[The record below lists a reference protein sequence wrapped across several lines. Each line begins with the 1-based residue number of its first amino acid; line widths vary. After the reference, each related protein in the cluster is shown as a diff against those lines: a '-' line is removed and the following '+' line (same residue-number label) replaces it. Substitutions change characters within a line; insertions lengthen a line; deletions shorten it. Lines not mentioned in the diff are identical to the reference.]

1 MKKYILIL
9 AAGIVLT
16 SCSSKKE
23 PVVSKFDPDNN
34 PYYVKKKKS
43 NEVTDPNIQ
52 RKITSLIEQHLSISI
67 SSIAISPITLTDSGY
82 QWKFMNVKNGKSFTG
97 STDLNFGSVKIEKI
111 NRTTD
116 TEVSD
121 F

>member
-1 MKKYILIL
+1 MLATGIALI
-9 AAGIVLT
+9 

-23 PVVSKFDPDNN
+23 TVVSKFDPDNN

-43 NEVTDPNIQ
+43 NEVTDPSVQ
-52 RKITSLIEQHLSISI
+52 RKITTIIEQHLSVSI

-97 STDLNFGSVKIEKI
+97 STDLNFGSVKIQKI
-111 NRTTD
+111 NRKKD
-116 TEVSD
+116 TQVSD